1 MCIFALLMSIS
12 IVIPVYNE
20 AAVIPELFRRT
31 VKAMEA
37 MNKEFEIIVVNDG
50 SADDSLAELVA
61 CHREDK
67 RFKVLDLSRNFGH
80 QEAILAGLTFAQG
93 DFIGIMDGD
102 LQDPPELFADF
113 YAKIQSGFDVVYAIR
128 QQRKESWYKRMAY
141 WLYYRL
147 LTGIAEMEIP
157 LDSGDFCM
165 MRRHVLEAILKMP
178 ESSLFIRG
186 LRYWVGFRQTGITY
200 DRQERHL
207 GETKYDL
214 KRLFR
219 LAYNGIFS
227 FSDFPIKLLGRIGYF
242 TILGSLLYAV
252 FVLYKRLFWAEV
264 PEGFTTLI
272 LAIFF
277 FGGIQLVSMRILGE
291 YVSRI
296 YKETRKRPLF
306 IVKEF
311 IDS

>member
-1 MCIFALLMSIS
+1 MSIS

-20 AAVIPELFRRT
+20 AALIPELFRRT
-31 VKAMEA
+31 VKAMETLH
-37 MNKEFEIIVVNDG
+37 KEFEIIVVNDG
-50 SADDSLAELVA
+50 SSDNSLAELID

-113 YAKIQSGFDVVYAIR
+113 YAKILSGFDVVYAVR
-128 QQRKESWYKRMAY
+128 QQRKESWYKRLAY

-147 LTGIAEMEIP
+147 LTGIAEMKIP

-165 MRRHVLEAILKMP
+165 MRRHVLDAILKMP

-186 LRYWVGFRQTGITY
+186 LRYWVGFRQAGITY
-200 DRQERHL
+200 DRQERHS

-214 KRLFR
+214 RRLFR

-252 FVLYKRLFWAEV
+252 FVLYKRLFWGEV

-277 FGGIQLVSMRILGE
+277 FGGIQLVSIRILGE

-306 IVKEF
+306 IVKEYF
-311 IDS
+311 DS